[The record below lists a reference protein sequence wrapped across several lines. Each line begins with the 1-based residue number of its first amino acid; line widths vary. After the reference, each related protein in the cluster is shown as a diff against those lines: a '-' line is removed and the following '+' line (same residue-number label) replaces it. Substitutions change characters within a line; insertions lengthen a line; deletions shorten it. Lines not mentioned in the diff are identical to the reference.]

1 MLEIINKKCD
11 LLQIR
16 SALPDLVGLV
26 PTMGNLHAGHLTL
39 LEKALKEC
47 HFVFIT
53 IFVNPKQFGPQEDF
67 NKYPR
72 TLDND
77 IAQIKELTR
86 LYQDKATY
94 LFAPSSP
101 DEVFDSSDFFV
112 NVTPYDQILE
122 GAMRPGHFKGVA
134 TVVYEL
140 FRLIKP
146 QKAYFGLKDFQQVV
160 VIKEMVK
167 NLVLPIQ
174 VIPVETIRDSNGL
187 ALSSRNQYLDINEKK
202 QALILRKT
210 LLHILEILNNSLQ
223 NIAKAREYILQ
234 TTKDSSWNYLEIR
247 DYENLSQD
255 ISQSKKLVIL
265 GVYQI
270 NTTRLLDNI
279 TMDVS

>member
-234 TTKDSSWNYLEIR
+234 TTKDSTWNYLEIR